1 MDHQQQ
7 SSKNIFE
14 IEEESQQNDGLE
26 SESQSISSEQ
36 KNQNM
41 PQLKL
46 QDMVKN
52 GFTSLIM
59 FYPMGVE
66 GERLKDQEVKKVVD
80 VWGVRVKEMFYDQ
93 EFQYL
98 VAVVY

>member
-1 MDHQQQ
+1 M
-7 SSKNIFE
+7 
-14 IEEESQQNDGLE
+14 G
-26 SESQSISSEQ
+26 SEMCIRDR
-36 KNQNM
+36 
-41 PQLKL
+41 L

-98 VAVVY
+98 VAVVNELFFGLYLCWIV